1 MATEQDLV
9 GLGMPPALADLLG
22 ITPQSVTG
30 AGTTQGT
37 AAAIYNELA
46 LITGASSNTGAIL
59 PATAKVGVPYI
70 LASIGG
76 TAAKIYAPVGH
87 TLNGVASS
95 TGLTFSAATGTVLAI
110 RTGATTWV
118 CTGTATLS

>member
-9 GLGMPPALADLLG
+9 GLGTPPAVAELLG

-30 AGTTQGT
+30 AGTTQAT
-37 AAAIYNELA
+37 ATAILKTLA
-46 LITGASSNTGAIL
+46 LVTGASSQTGAIL
-59 PATAKVGVPYI
+59 PLAAKVGVPYI
-70 LASIGG
+70 VASIGG

-95 TGLTFSAATGTVLAI
+95 TGLTFSAATGTAIFI

-118 CTGTATLS
+118 CTGTATLT